1 MPQTKILITGAAGFI
16 GQLLSERFLSS
27 PDYTLI
33 LTDIIT
39 PPIPPKAKHP
49 GNARSIKADLSEPA
63 SLENLLESA
72 LPGLDAIYVF
82 HGIMS
87 SGSEADFEL
96 GMRVNLSSTMALLEG
111 LRKARK
117 PGSSP
122 LRVIYA
128 SSQPPYPEPIT
139 GQHHL
144 IANVIFWPSRAESHG
159 GASKKEIRIHLYPST
174 IQSFIHL
181 PSINQ
186 NLIYL

>member
-16 GQLLSERFLSS
+16 GQLLSERLLSS

-33 LTDIIT
+33 LTDII
-39 PPIPPKAKHP
+39 IPPLPPNAKHP
-49 GNARSIKADLSEPA
+49 GNARSIKADLSDPA
-63 SLENLLESA
+63 SLKNLLESA

-96 GMRVNLSSTMALLEG
+96 GMRVNLNSTMALLEG
-111 LRKARK
+111 LRKAQK

-128 SSQPPYPEPIT
+128 SSQAVYGPPLPPYPEPIT
-139 GQHHL
+139 GQRHL
-144 IANVIFWPSRAESHG
+144 IANVIFWPPRSSDSWRC
-159 GASKKEIRIHLYPST
+159 IREGNLDTFQP
-174 IQSFIHL
+174 L
-181 PSINQ
+181 P
-186 NLIYL
+186 